1 MRCPYTFWGNRDK
14 ILLSMKFPL
23 QVHVF
28 EHLLLN
34 LLSFFFFGGCKTFG
48 RWGPHWRKLVTELG
62 PQVHSWSLLPVLTL
76 LPVSLGCEGIPDAY
90 SQCHGATYLHSFP
103 DHDGLY
109 TQTMSHNK
117 YSSKKMRRNVK
128 QYIFLFPDTLYWDII
143 LTSLIIHTLF

>member
-23 QVHVF
+23 QARVF

-34 LLSFFFFGGCKTFG
+34 LLSLFFGGCKTLG

-76 LPVSLGCEGIPDAY
+76 LPVSLGCEGVPDAY

-103 DHDGLY
+103 NHDGLY
-109 TQTMSHNK
+109 NQTMSYNK
-117 YSSKKMRRNVK
+117 YSTKKWEEMSNNT
-128 QYIFLFPDTLYWDII
+128 YFSFLTLSIE
-143 LTSLIIHTLF
+143 TSFLLL